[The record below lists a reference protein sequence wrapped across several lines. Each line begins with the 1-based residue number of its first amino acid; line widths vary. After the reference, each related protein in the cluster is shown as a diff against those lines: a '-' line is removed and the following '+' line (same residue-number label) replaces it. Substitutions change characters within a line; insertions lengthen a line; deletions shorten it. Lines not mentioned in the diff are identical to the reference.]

1 MIRQQQDQAPR
12 ASCRRVLTALVV
24 GGALSVL
31 WIGVA
36 RASEAAVVPPPATVA
51 STAGVTGAVSTTLP
65 RAAGSPGN
73 PHGPYGAT
81 ADQCA
86 TCHRAHSGQARN
98 LLPDTAP
105 QSKLCFTCHD
115 GTGAAQ
121 NVKSEYTDP
130 SVPANDPAT
139 RSYYSH
145 DALVTPTTHTLGES
159 DEFNG
164 VLNRHTEC
172 SDCHNPHESSD
183 AASTSTPVGTAW
195 TAPGPLAGV
204 SGVAVVNGAAGST
217 PAYTFLDGVT
227 NPITAEYQLC
237 FKCHSGYT
245 QQLSNANLP
254 PSQDRLDAGVEFNPN
269 NLSFHPVEAAG
280 TNQTAVMAASL
291 AGASPYK
298 LWTLTPS
305 STVRC
310 TQCHASGDAAT
321 ATPLPAPGDSLATH
335 TSVNRGILLAKYE
348 DRVLKVGNA
357 AYSSADFALCFLC
370 HTDTPF
376 TGSGGNGATSFPD
389 HRKHV
394 AGIGGDG
401 TPGTSIDTPGAG
413 NGNALCA
420 ECHFRIHST
429 GTEPAPMTRLISFAP
444 NVTAS
449 NGTLTWTPN
458 GVGSGSCTLVCHGKR
473 HSGESYP

>member
-1 MIRQQQDQAPR
+1 MA
-12 ASCRRVLTALVV
+12 VLLGGVV
-24 GGALSVL
+24 SAFVL
-31 WIGVA
+31 GVA
-36 RASEAAVVPPPATVA
+36 RASEASAAPARTAASATTVTTA
-51 STAGVTGAVSTTLP
+51 TTAGDVSAAVPSLAGALGT
-65 RAAGSPGN
+65 

-81 ADQCA
+81 SDGCA
-86 TCHRAHSGQARN
+86 TCHRAHSGKAKN

-115 GTGAAQ
+115 GTGSAL

-130 SVPANDPAT
+130 AVPANNPAT

-145 DALVTPTTHTLGES
+145 DVLATTTHTLGES
-159 DEFNG
+159 DEFG
-164 VLNRHTEC
+164 GTLNRHTEC
-172 SDCHNPHESSD
+172 SDCHNPH
-183 AASTSTPVGTAW
+183 ASTDASSVSTPVGTAW

-204 SGVAVVNGAAGST
+204 SGVSVVNGAAGT
-217 PAYTFLDGVT
+217 VPAYTFLDGMTSPV
-227 NPITAEYQLC
+227 TAEYQLC
-237 FKCHSGYT
+237 FKCHSSFT
-245 QQLSNANLP
+245 VQLSNAGVP
-254 PSQDRLDAGVEFNPN
+254 ASQDRLDAGVEFNPN
-269 NLSFHPVEAAG
+269 NVSFHPVEAAG
-280 TNQTAVMAASL
+280 KNATAKMAASL

-310 TQCHASGDAAT
+310 THCHTSGLVASAN
-321 ATPLPAPGDSLATH
+321 PLPAPGDSLATH
-335 TSVNRGILLAKYE
+335 TSPNRGLLLAKYE
-348 DRVLKVGNA
+348 NRVLKSGNA
-357 AYSSADFALCFLC
+357 AYTSADFALCFLC

-376 TGSGGNGATSFPD
+376 TGGGSAATNFPD

-394 AGIGGDG
+394 AGIGGG
-401 TPGTSIDTPGAG
+401 GSGGTSIDTPGAG

-429 GTEPAPMTRLISFAP
+429 GTETAPMARLISFAP

-449 NGTLTWTPN
+449 SGTLTWTSN